1 LTRINTHRFRG
12 PESAGTGKA
21 NASRSPQSAI
31 TFLHSHRA
39 TNFNAITFNA
49 ITVGAV
55 VVCGASSSFT
65 GQW

>member
-1 LTRINTHRFRG
+1 M
-12 PESAGTGKA
+12 
-21 NASRSPQSAI
+21 

-55 VVCGASSSFT
+55 VVCGAPSSFT

>member
-1 LTRINTHRFRG
+1 M
-12 PESAGTGKA
+12 
-21 NASRSPQSAI
+21 

-39 TNFNAITFNA
+39 TNFNAIIFNA

-55 VVCGASSSFT
+55 VVCGAPSSFT

>member
-1 LTRINTHRFRG
+1 MTYLR
-12 PESAGTGKA
+12 
-21 NASRSPQSAI
+21 
-31 TFLHSHRA
+31 SHRA

-55 VVCGASSSFT
+55 VVCGAPSSFT